1 MNLSEFYE
9 ITGRSS
15 ARNKFALTST
25 NSQKLQEIL
34 LSKINH
40 SSYRRITFAQYMNT
54 VLYEQNFGY
63 YNSGVVGIGSQG
75 DFFTSSSLGK
85 DFGELLAIQLSEMW
99 HYLGC
104 PNPFQV
110 VEIGA
115 GNGELAQDILNFWHH
130 SEQQALIEALSYTI
144 VEQSPVLLKQQQQR
158 LEPFNNLRLTWKTLA
173 EISDSSIEG
182 CIISNELV
190 DAFPVHLITKQDH
203 RLQEVYLTIEDG
215 KLTEI
220 IDDLST
226 EKLAQYFDLIE
237 VDLLQSEFPDG
248 YRTEVNLQALD
259 WIRAIASKIK
269 RGYVLTIDYGYPAE
283 RYYRPSR
290 NQGTLQCYYQH
301 RHHNNP
307 YVNLGDQDFTAHVD
321 FTALQRQGE
330 LVNLHT
336 IGFTQ
341 QGLFLM
347 ALGLGDR
354 LDELSN
360 GKFTI
365 PEIFKRRNALHQL
378 INPTGLGGFGVLI
391 QGKNLTASE
400 KTLQGLVIPD

>member
-1 MNLSEFYE
+1 MNLSEF
-9 ITGRSS
+9 S
-15 ARNKFALTST
+15 
-25 NSQKLQEIL
+25 NSQKLREIL
-34 LSKINH
+34 LTKINH
-40 SSYRRITFAQYMNT
+40 SSCKRITFAQYMHT

-63 YNSGVVGIGSQG
+63 YNYGVVDIGSQG

-130 SEQQALIEALSYTI
+130 SEQQALIEAIAYTI

-158 LEPFNNLRLTWKTLA
+158 LESFSNLRLTWKTLA

-226 EKLAQYFDLIE
+226 EKLAQYFNLIE

-259 WIRAIASKIK
+259 WIRAVASKIK

-290 NQGTLQCYYQH
+290 SQGTLQCYYQH

-307 YVNLGDQDFTAHVD
+307 YVNLGNQDLTAHVD

-354 LDELSN
+354 LNELSN
-360 GKFTI
+360 GKFAI
-365 PEIFKRRNALHQL
+365 SEIFKRRNALHQL
-378 INPTGLGGFGVLI
+378 IDPTGLGGFGVLI

-400 KTLQGLVIPD
+400 KTLQGLVIPN